1 MAKHRYQHQIDW
13 YRIDWYRID
22 WYRID
27 WYRIDWSRIRDR
39 LVYLPGAFI
48 LGYGLWLALIT

>member
-13 YRIDWYRID
+13 
-22 WYRID
+22 
-27 WYRIDWSRIRDR
+27 SRIRDR
-39 LVYLPGAFI
+39 LIYLPVAFI